1 MDTMS
6 ENDFLSGT
14 PNVRFAK
21 VTAVETTARY
31 EGPLFKNVK
40 SMREKTGRIFVF
52 HRTIMNL

>member
-1 MDTMS
+1 MS
-6 ENDFLSGT
+6 ENDVLSGT